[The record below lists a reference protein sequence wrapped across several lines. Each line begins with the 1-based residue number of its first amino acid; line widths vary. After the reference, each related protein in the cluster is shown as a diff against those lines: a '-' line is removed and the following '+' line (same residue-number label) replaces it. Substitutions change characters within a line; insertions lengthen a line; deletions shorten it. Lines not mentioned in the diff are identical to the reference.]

1 MRVLAVLA
9 LATGVASSM
18 SAMAQPSEPI
28 PAVRPLPSFNGS
40 GTVDR
45 DGRMRVQI
53 SASQQT
59 SLSAELAA
67 NIETLPFREGD
78 SFEEG
83 QVLVEFDCAL
93 FRAQLSK
100 AEAQAESAQ
109 QALRVSRR
117 LAELNSISNLEVEQ
131 AGAKVKETEAEAGA
145 MRVTVSK
152 CSLNAP
158 FSGRVAKTYVEP
170 HEYVT
175 QGKPL
180 LEVVNTKQLEVKLIV
195 PSRWLTWLA
204 RGKRFSIH
212 VDDLNRNYTA
222 RVTRLGAR
230 IDPVSQSVSLVG
242 EIEGSPAEL
251 LPGMSGWAIFAL
263 PK

>member
-1 MRVLAVLA
+1 
-9 LATGVASSM
+9 M
-18 SAMAQPSEPI
+18 S
-28 PAVRPLPSFNGS
+28 
-40 GTVDR
+40 
-45 DGRMRVQI
+45 
-53 SASQQT
+53 
-59 SLSAELAA
+59 
-67 NIETLPFREGD
+67 
-78 SFEEG
+78 
-83 QVLVEFDCAL
+83 
-93 FRAQLSK
+93 
-100 AEAQAESAQ
+100 
-109 QALRVSRR
+109 
-117 LAELNSISNLEVEQ
+117 
-131 AGAKVKETEAEAGA
+131 
-145 MRVTVSK
+145 VTVSK

-195 PSRWLTWLA
+195 PSRWLTWLV

-212 VDDLNRNYTA
+212 VDDLNRNYAA

-230 IDPVSQSVSLVG
+230 IDPVSQTVSLAG
-242 EIEGSPAEL
+242 EIEGSPSEL